1 MQDIKDEALELVD
14 HKEQIKNGGLLR
26 SKVFYQIQSDIL
38 MGKYKNGESLGEK
51 KLSEDFGVSRTP
63 IREALARLEL
73 EGLVQYTPNKGAIV
87 VGISREDIR
96 DIYTIRLALE
106 GMAAKLAAEKITDAE
121 RKELEEIADLE
132 EFYYEKDDSSKML
145 AYDSRF
151 HAVIFQASKSRP
163 LIYMLSSFHLYIL
176 KARQSSLSVPGRKK
190 NFIGEH
196 RAILEAIKKG
206 DPQLAYELMTKH
218 IANSCENWEKIWQ
231 DQQEQL
237 KDQSK

>member
-1 MQDIKDEALELVD
+1 MQHIEHEEMELVD
-14 HKEQIKNGGLLR
+14 HKEQVKNGGLLR
-26 SKVFYQIQSDIL
+26 SKVFYHIQSDIL
-38 MGKYKNGESLGEK
+38 MGRYKDGESLGEK

-87 VGISREDIR
+87 VGISKEDIR
-96 DIYTIRLALE
+96 DIYIIRLALE
-106 GMAAKLAAEKITDAE
+106 GMAAKLAAEKITDSE
-121 RKELEEIADLE
+121 LKELEEIVMLE
-132 EFYYEKDDSSKML
+132 EFYCKKDDASKML
-145 AYDSRF
+145 FYDSRF
-151 HAVIFQASKSRP
+151 HSIIFQASKSRP

-196 RAILEAIKKG
+196 RAIMEAIKAK
-206 DPQLAYELMTKH
+206 DSQLAHEIMTKH
-218 IANSCENWEKIWQ
+218 IQNSCENWEKVWQ
-231 DQQEQL
+231 IQQEQL